1 MGKRKSKRKPMKKLK
16 QKLDTQFN
24 CLFCN
29 HENAIECKLDSS
41 NKVGH
46 LTCKI
51 CDISWQCSIT
61 YLDEPVDV
69 YSAWIDAC
77 EEVNKNKKAVASRAR
92 TQDREQDDN
101 DEPGY
106 ANEINHGDAYDD
118 DDDY

>member
-1 MGKRKSKRKPMKKLK
+1 MGKRKSKRKPVKKLK

-29 HENAIECKLDSS
+29 HENAIEF
-41 NKVGH
+41 GH
-46 LTCKI
+46 LTCKV

-77 EEVNKNKKAVASRAR
+77 EEVNKTKKQAVSRVR
-92 TQDREQDDN
+92 TQDREQDDIN
-101 DEPGY
+101 EEPGY
-106 ANEINHGDAYDD
+106 SNDVGHGDPYDD